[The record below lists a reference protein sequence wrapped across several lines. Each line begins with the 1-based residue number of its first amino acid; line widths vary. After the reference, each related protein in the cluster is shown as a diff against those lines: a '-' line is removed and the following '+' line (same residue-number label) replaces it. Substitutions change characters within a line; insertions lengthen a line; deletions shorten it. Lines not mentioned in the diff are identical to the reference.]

1 MAGEITE
8 VEAVELRNMVLQGD
22 RRVAEALRQHSLLAV
37 YCVCIIYSGNSH
49 PLVALLHRDD
59 THMDLLFHRDEEYAA
74 YVEDHSSESLLSNP
88 IPVTNSVVETTSTLV
103 VQNSYMDPGNQY
115 YANAS
120 IPFSPAVRETLPH
133 LFYCDGDLC
142 GMIMKRTQTKVF
154 FKKWKHCIFVIK
166 PLYLLLYATIDDW
179 KQNRGVYWQKQLHQG
194 IVVLRYICYLRL

>member
-133 LFYCDGDLC
+133 LFYCDGDL
-142 GMIMKRTQTKVF
+142 
-154 FKKWKHCIFVIK
+154 
-166 PLYLLLYATIDDW
+166 
-179 KQNRGVYWQKQLHQG
+179 
-194 IVVLRYICYLRL
+194 

>member
-154 FKKWKHCIFVIK
+154 FKKWKHGIFVIK

-194 IVVLRYICYLRL
+194 IVVFRYICYLRL